1 MNNVGLACQRVFTRY
16 SEALFIIAFV
26 AADCFLSGWMLTC
39 GTYLAILWVCAPV
52 IAELIKTPAN
62 EVSTLLKA
70 FVKTRKVQ
78 RLGFLLFWL
87 WGMRTI
93 LEAACGANL
102 FRMDYGR
109 PLSLTN
115 ALIGGVGA
123 FAPLWFLSS
132 PILIYAAA
140 CLVSIFT
147 RSRLKATSKDP
158 DLIAQR
164 QTWSGLTH
172 FVFLSSFVA
181 SILSITLNKLG
192 PAYML
197 SNWLLASAKDANF
210 FGFANGHEVS
220 AIPSPFPPADFGVGA
235 SQPPMLEAVDPSG
248 IFNDMTFVNHFDVFV
263 VGAMSVLAL
272 LLLLQPVLKLNALLT
287 SFCWRVVS
295 PKSLQNIVESFLEAL
310 RLPTRALNFR
320 ESHPVW
326 NNALRT
332 LGWLVFC
339 FAALFWLF
347 GFCGGPL
354 GYAIEGWMMASVVE
368 AGILPATDGP
378 NWLFQPNLRIFLGAV
393 VALYAT
399 APVAVTAAVFLPCAK
414 PRQFTLNAD
423 GILFAHGP
431 YLALWGRQ
439 FRLWSDLKNMTVK
452 RLKPKPNRPLRAKF
466 CLSFRSGGQ
475 IVFDSSQVSAQDLR
489 VLLDAIDQ
497 HAVACNV
504 DPEVFEICQELVDAD
519 SEKSASDGKLHTA
532 VAAIPVQEFKATI
545 FVPVAPGEFLPG
557 SKTRVIK
564 QLASK
569 PLCAVYLARD
579 EQGRMV
585 IVKHFYLADDSQ
597 ETKALAK
604 ILKREYELLS
614 HLDHPGIAKVLDSF
628 SVDEST
634 FLVIEHRVGNDLRAT
649 VNEHGPR
656 PERLMVAWAK
666 QLCEIMIYLHGR
678 DPAVLHRDLTPDN
691 VIAGEDGQLRLIDF
705 GAARE
710 FLDGITGTMIGK
722 HCYIPPEQLRG
733 EATTRSDIYSF
744 GGTLYFLLTGRD
756 PRALSQSSP
765 AKDMDCSEEIDRLI
779 RDCTAFDQDDR
790 PQSFEQILQ
799 RLNEIDGGKRIKLP
813 KPKRKQAVNA

>member
-26 AADCFLSGWMLTC
+26 AADCFLSGWMLTW

-52 IAELIKTPAN
+52 IAELVKTPAN

-70 FVKTRKVQ
+70 FVKTRKAQ

-102 FRMDYGR
+102 FRMDESR

-140 CLVSIFT
+140 CVVSIFT
-147 RSRLKATSKDP
+147 RSRLQATTQDP

-172 FVFLSSFVA
+172 FVFMSSFVA

-197 SNWLLASAKDANF
+197 SNWLLASAKDANL
-210 FGFANGHEVS
+210 FGFVNDHVVSEVS
-220 AIPSPFPPADFGVGA
+220 SPFRFPSDSA
-235 SQPPMLEAVDPSG
+235 SVQQAPMLGAVDPSG
-248 IFNDMTFVNHFDVFV
+248 IFSDMTFVQHFDVFV
-263 VGAMSVLAL
+263 VSAMSVIAF
-272 LLLLQPVLKLNALLT
+272 LLLLQPVLKLNALLA

-310 RLPTRALNFR
+310 RLPTRALKFR

-332 LGWLVFC
+332 LGWIVFC
-339 FAALFWLF
+339 YGALFWLF

-354 GYAIEGWMMASVVE
+354 GYAIQNWMIASAVD
-368 AGILPATDGP
+368 AGFGP
-378 NWLFQPNLRIFLGAV
+378 SMDAPEWLFQPNFRIFLGAV

-399 APVAVTAAVFLPCAK
+399 APIAVTGAVFLPCAK

-423 GILFAHGP
+423 GILFAQGP
-431 YLALWGRQ
+431 YLTLWGRQ
-439 FRLWSDLKNMTVK
+439 FRLWSDLKQMTVK
-452 RLKPKPNRPLRAKF
+452 ELKSKPNRPLRAKF
-466 CLSFRSGGQ
+466 QLSFRSGGR
-475 IVFDSSQVSAQDLR
+475 ITFDSTQVSPQDLK
-489 VLLDAIDQ
+489 VLLEAMDQ
-497 HAVACNV
+497 HAVACVV
-504 DPEVFEICQELVDAD
+504 DAKVFEICEALVEAD
-519 SEKSASDGKLHTA
+519 SERAASDGQLHTA
-532 VAAIPVQEFKATI
+532 IASIPAQEFKATI
-545 FVPVAPGEFLPG
+545 FVPVASGEFLPG
-557 SKTRVIK
+557 TKTRVIK

-585 IVKHFYLADDSQ
+585 IVKHFYLADDSD

-649 VNEHGPR
+649 VTEHGPR
-656 PERLMVAWAK
+656 PERLTVAWAK

-744 GGTLYFLLTGRD
+744 GGTLYFLLTGSD
-756 PRALSQSSP
+756 PRALTQSSP
-765 AKDMDCSEEIDRLI
+765 LKNMECSPEIDQLI
-779 RDCTAFDQDDR
+779 KDCTAFDQEDR
-790 PQSFEQILQ
+790 PKSFEEILQ
-799 RLNEIDGGKRIKLP
+799 RLNEIDGGGMRIKLP
-813 KPKRKQAVNA
+813 KKRKEAVQA